1 MVTGTFLTSTLAPG
15 CPQAARNSGG
25 IAGRAADV
33 VGGAALAHPA
43 TAPAART
50 RASTAIRFMSDWT
63 RQARARFL
71 VYSGARLAKE
81 SDVILVTGATG
92 RVGYHLM
99 ELLADAGAEATA
111 MVRVEARGT
120 DLPGTAG
127 HLVASLEAPP
137 PASVLREFDRVFLLS
152 PAEQEQAALE
162 TVFIDALVAAGA
174 PPARRQGGRGRLR

>member
-15 CPQAARNSGG
+15 WPQAARNSGG
-25 IAGRAADV
+25 I
-33 VGGAALAHPA
+33 GGAALAHPA

-50 RASTAIRFMSDWT
+50 RVRTAVRFMSDWT
-63 RQARARFL
+63 RQARAQFL

-111 MVRVEARGT
+111 MV
-120 DLPGTAG
+120 
-127 HLVASLEAPP
+127 
-137 PASVLREFDRVFLLS
+137 
-152 PAEQEQAALE
+152 
-162 TVFIDALVAAGA
+162 
-174 PPARRQGGRGRLR
+174 